1 MGPVGNGILEAGSF
15 IEAARCRD
23 TQEVAIDQGDAQAEF
38 VRRLHL
44 LNNQDAAGGIG
55 IIIQRRG
62 KCFTASRQD
71 NQVIVGNGDCIG
83 VSFHHVNANDAQH
96 GRRAI

>member
-1 MGPVGNGILEAGSF
+1 MGPVGNGILEADGF

-23 TQEVAIDQGDAQAEF
+23 AQEVAIDQCDAQAQF

-44 LNNQDAAGGIG
+44 LNDQDAAGWIG
-55 IIIQRRG
+55 VIIQRCG
-62 KCFTASRQD
+62 KCFTASRKD
-71 NQVIVGNGDCIG
+71 NQVIVSNGDCIG